1 MATESTPV
9 LEILIA
15 TTVDRRHLFEPLL
28 HELRKQ
34 SEGLP
39 VKIFYAED
47 NKEISIGQK
56 RQNLLEAS
64 EGEYIVY
71 FDSDDFPRKDYISSI
86 LKALETKLDCIGFLI
101 QMTTNGLNPQTCC
114 HSLRYPVWAENV
126 DGYDYVRN
134 VTHFNP
140 VKRSLA
146 IQVGFPSVRFGEDK
160 AYSDRVTELCK
171 TEVFI
176 NKFLFDYR
184 YSNRAPFK
192 EKYGFKN

>member
-28 HELRKQ
+28 HELKNQ

-39 VKIFYAED
+39 VKISFNED
-47 NKEISIGQK
+47 NKEISIGKK
-56 RQNLLEAS
+56 RQMLLCEA
-64 EGEYIVY
+64 EAEYIVY
-71 FDSDDFPRKDYISSI
+71 FDSDDFPRKDYVSSI
-86 LKALETKLDCIGFLI
+86 LKALETKPDCVGFMI

-114 HSLRYPVWAENV
+114 HSLRYPVWADKV

-140 VKRSLA
+140 VKFDLA
-146 IQVGFPSVRFGEDK
+146 IKVGFPDARFGEDK

-184 YSNRAPFK
+184 YSNHSPFK